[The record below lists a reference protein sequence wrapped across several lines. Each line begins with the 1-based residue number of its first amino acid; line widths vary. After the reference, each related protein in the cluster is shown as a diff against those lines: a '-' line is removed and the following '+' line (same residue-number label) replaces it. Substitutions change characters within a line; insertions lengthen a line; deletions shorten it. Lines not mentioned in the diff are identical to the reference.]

1 MGASLQDF
9 RYAVRMLL
17 ASPGFTIAAVLC
29 VALGI
34 GATTAIFSVVNS
46 VILRPLPYPAPEQLV
61 RLYTEFPTF
70 PKGGLKRFWTSPPEY
85 YDLKRDLRSW
95 QSLEAWSTTGANLA
109 GGGSSQPIR
118 ITATYVTG
126 GLLAALRVEPV
137 LGRWTTTRDDEPG
150 AQRVAVISHGLW
162 MRAYGGDHNI
172 VGREVR
178 LDGRPCSIV
187 GVMPA
192 EFQFPPGEIDASEM
206 WTPLQLGPPD
216 PNRRGNHFLYL
227 FGRLKN
233 GTDLAQARQELSR
246 YVRISGEKASPRHHD
261 FTPKDHPLV
270 AYGLHDEVVG
280 AVKRAILMLL
290 GAVGFVLLIACVN
303 VANLLLARG
312 EARQREIAVRVAMGA
327 GTRRLVRQ
335 FVTEGLILSGLGA
348 LLGLVFGFVG
358 LRMLVAAGQ
367 ESIPRAGEIV
377 LDRTVLAVT
386 VGLSLVTG
394 IFFGLAPLVQLTGR
408 NLHDALKAASGR
420 ATAGTAASQFRRALV
435 VLELAL
441 ALVLLIGNGLMVR
454 AFWNLLAVN
463 AGFDPT
469 HVLTM
474 RIALPETVYPDSK
487 ATVTFWSRLEARVRS
502 LPGVRSA
509 TIAGGLPPSRPINA
523 NDTQIEN
530 FVQKPGGPMQNI
542 DYDQFAGNQY
552 FQTMGIRLIDGRL
565 FDEHDGPGS
574 NPVVIINK
582 TFAQIYWPGQNAV
595 GRRVRP
601 GFQDPWFT
609 IVGIVDDA
617 KNAGLDKPAGTELYF
632 STNQLAGGPY
642 SPSTAF
648 LALKTK
654 GDPLAMVGAV
664 RGEVR
669 ALDPSLPV
677 SSVRSMEQL
686 MESAQARPRFLTLLL
701 TLFSLAALVL
711 AAVGIYGVIS
721 YSVARR
727 TNEFGIR
734 VAMGAKPGDVLRLV
748 LGQGLLLGV
757 AGVIVGVLASIVLTR
772 FLQELLFGVSAL
784 DPSTFVL
791 MAAALMIVTAIACW
805 VPAHRATKVDPL
817 VALRYE

>member
-1 MGASLQDF
+1 MGATLQDF

-17 ASPGFTIAAVLC
+17 ASPGFTLAAVLC

-46 VILRPLPYPAPEQLV
+46 VILRPLPYPTPEQLV

-109 GGGSSQPIR
+109 GGGSSQPMR

-137 LGRWTTTRDDEPG
+137 LGRWTTPRDDEPG
-150 AQRVAVISHGLW
+150 APRVAVISHGLW
-162 MRAYGGDHNI
+162 MRAYGGDRSI
-172 VGREVR
+172 VGRQVR

-206 WTPLQLGPPD
+206 WTPLQLGPPN

-227 FGRLKN
+227 IGRLKN
-233 GTDLAQARQELSR
+233 GTDLALARQELAR
-246 YVRISGEKASPRHHD
+246 YVQISGEKASPQRHD

-280 AVKRAILMLL
+280 PVKRAILMLL

-303 VANLLLARG
+303 VANLLLARA
-312 EARQREIAVRVAMGA
+312 EARQREIAIRVAIGA

-348 LLGLVFGFVG
+348 LVGVG
-358 LRMLVAAGQ
+358 LGFGGLRILVAAGQ
-367 ESIPRAGEIV
+367 ESIPRSGEIG

-386 VGLSLVTG
+386 VGLSLATG

-408 NLHDALKAASGR
+408 NLHEALKAATGR

-463 AGFDPT
+463 AGFDPA

-487 ATVTFWSRLEARVRS
+487 ATVAFWTRLEARVRN

-509 TIAGGLPPSRPINA
+509 TIAGGLPPSRPIDA

-530 FVQKPGGPMQNI
+530 FVPKPGGPVQNI
-542 DYDQFAGNQY
+542 DYTQFAGNQY
-552 FQTMGIRLIDGRL
+552 FQTMGIRLIEGRL
-565 FDEHDGPGS
+565 FDEHDGTGS
-574 NPVVIINK
+574 NPVVVINK
-582 TFAQIYWPGQNAV
+582 TFAQIYWPGEKVV

-609 IVGIVDDA
+609 IVGIVEDA

-632 STNQLAGGPY
+632 SAKQLAGGPF

-648 LALKTK
+648 LALKTR
-654 GDPLAMVGAV
+654 GDPLAMAGAV
-664 RGEVR
+664 RSEVR
-669 ALDPSLPV
+669 TLDPSLPV
-677 SSVRSMEQL
+677 SSVRSMEQV
-686 MESAQARPRFLTLLL
+686 MESAQARPRFLALLL
-701 TLFSLAALVL
+701 TLFSLTALVL
-711 AAVGIYGVIS
+711 ATVGIYGVIS

-734 VAMGAKPGDVLRLV
+734 MAMGAKPGDVLQLV
-748 LGQGLLLGV
+748 LGQGLVLGV
-757 AGVIVGVLASIVLTR
+757 VGVIAGVLAAMVLTR
-772 FLQELLFGVSAL
+772 FLQELLFDVSAL

-791 MAAALMIVTAIACW
+791 MAAALMIVTAVACW
-805 VPAHRATKVDPL
+805 APAHRATKVDP
-817 VALRYE
+817 VGALRYE